1 MAAIFWSAI
10 TLCGIVGFIAF
21 IAPDF
26 ATRQWVFCLAKWKTL
41 QFKRARLNEL
51 KLFTLVTRLH
61 AGKRDIYIFLTMSS
75 QIVAVNAI
83 VSAGI
88 AAVVFVSLESTAI
101 LKTVI
106 HLNIRFAESVIVAF
120 MELIV
125 SFGLFAVLF
134 GCCIRLFRRLWSI
147 RRKLSN
153 YEEYRKDV
161 IHRWGKEEVL
171 KIEAEL

>member
-1 MAAIFWSAI
+1 MTAILWLAI
-10 TLCGIVGFIAF
+10 TLGGIVGFIAF
-21 IAPDF
+21 IAPDL
-26 ATRQWVFCLAKWKTL
+26 ATHQVMYFLAKWKSL
-41 QFKRARLNEL
+41 QFERAKLNEL
-51 KLFTLVTRLH
+51 KLFALVRRLH
-61 AGKRDIYIFLTMSS
+61 AGKRDRYIFLTMSS

-88 AAVVFVSLESTAI
+88 AAIVFVSLESTAI